1 MGQETPA
8 SVYSIPASRVSK
20 GNLTGM
26 RAVGRVE
33 LGSLTAS
40 SWQVSIWMF
49 FRSLCAHLSCSRLLC
64 TQALKLNTSGLP
76 LFSVQPA
83 QRLIPLS
90 NGNKNPP
97 HLNTD
102 LSNDQPGQIIWASRH
117 SGQPHTKT
125 IDPQQNTFLFIW
137 RMEFGRILNL
147 NPKCKGFRSQ
157 PVQVLKYS
165 VLWTYFGWLILIISF
180 QSEHLYHLFHFTR
193 HNMSVLWNVSES
205 LIFDYSRLRKTFSMM
220 FWEFWTQ
227 LYLFSQYLPN

>member
-157 PVQVLKYS
+157 PGIIWQAPGASFKILCAVDIFRLTDSNYFISKWAFISSFSFYS
-165 VLWTYFGWLILIISF
+165 S
-180 QSEHLYHLFHFTR
+180 
-193 HNMSVLWNVSES
+193 
-205 LIFDYSRLRKTFSMM
+205 
-220 FWEFWTQ
+220 
-227 LYLFSQYLPN
+227 